1 MPLGKRTFLINPL
14 NNVESGFTHKN
25 GNPVIKFSI
34 PQQDLLLESASF
46 RLSGQ
51 VEIKNQGGT
60 LIAPDGKG
68 VGTALNSDATSTMNL
83 DADNANQSAQCAINL
98 GNFGGIHNCIDKI
111 VVASKKSKVEL
122 VNESH
127 YSQYTAL
134 RQGTSANK
142 DEYLRQNLIRSQSTG
157 NNCDLVNRRMVSSVN
172 TAVFTATESRQV
184 GNFFSMKLNIPML
197 SLQPLH
203 LGGEYLG
210 GLDITIYLAPDSAVF
225 FSRNRHIIAGN
236 VASNDPNGSSYVL
249 KNLQLNG
256 RYIIPDAND
265 LKNYPKEMLYANR
278 VNLIND
284 IHSSVNSSGYTPQV
298 QFNTG
303 IDNVFQRGDVMNN
316 FTLNQNNF
324 PQVVGLRKVVQ
335 SKNGLRF
342 PYDFPVDV
350 VPNFNTITPAGTS
363 LNPSNLHFKSLGMG
377 DAEVRLHHNRALTG
391 RSRLPHTSATLDAT
405 EEDVKSQYEVAGA
418 ADSGKNLNCDMAG
431 VGADYSFGMG
441 MTQNYINQDYAVEL
455 TSGVNTGNTR
465 LPDDTNNNTLLQNT
479 FIKNFETLDLK
490 SLVKAM

>member
-1 MPLGKRTFLINPL
+1 MPLGKITFLINPL
-14 NNVESGFTHKN
+14 NNTVEGFTHKN
-25 GNPVIKFSI
+25 GNPVVKFSI
-34 PQQDLLLESASF
+34 PQQDLLLESSTL

-51 VEIKNQGGT
+51 VQVNSKNGV
-60 LIAPDGKG
+60 LINPDGKG
-68 VGTALNSDATSTMNL
+68 DGTADAGSTMNQ
-83 DADNANQSAQCAINL
+83 DADNAAQSPQCATNL

-111 VVASKKSKVEL
+111 VISSKKSKVEL

-134 RQGTSANK
+134 RQGTSSNK
-142 DEYLRQNLIRSQSTG
+142 DEFLRQNLMRSQSTG

-172 TAVFTATESRQV
+172 TAVFTATDARQV

-203 LGGEYLG
+203 LGSDYLG
-210 GLDITIYLAPDSAVF
+210 GLDITLYLAPDSAVF
-225 FSRNRHIIAGN
+225 CSRNRHIAAAN
-236 VASNDPNGSSYVL
+236 VATNDPTGCNYNL
-249 KNLQLNG
+249 KNLKLNG
-256 RYIIPDAND
+256 RYIIPDSND

-303 IDNVFQRGDVMNN
+303 IDNVFQRGDVTNN
-316 FTLNQNNF
+316 FSLNQNNF

-350 VPNFNTITPAGTS
+350 VPNFNTITPAGTV
-363 LNPSNLHFKSLGMG
+363 LDPNDLHFKSLGMG

-391 RSRLPHTSATLDAT
+391 RAHLPHTSADLKAT
-405 EEDVKSQYEVAGA
+405 EADVKSQYEVAGA
-418 ADSGKNLNCDMAG
+418 ADSGKNLTCDMAG

-455 TSGVNTGNTR
+455 SSGVNTGNAR
-465 LPDDTNNNTLLQNT
+465 LPTDTNNETLLQNT
-479 FIKNFETLDLK
+479 FVKNFEELNLQT
-490 SLVKAM
+490 LVKVM